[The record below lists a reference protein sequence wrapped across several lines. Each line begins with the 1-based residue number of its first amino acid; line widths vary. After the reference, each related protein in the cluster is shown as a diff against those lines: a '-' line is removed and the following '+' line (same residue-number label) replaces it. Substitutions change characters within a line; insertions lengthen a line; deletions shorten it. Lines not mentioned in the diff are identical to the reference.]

1 MNIWRWLMDKIKKA
15 VDSIPSTADMV
26 DLADSAHDFERSMDF
41 VFIHEGGYVSDPVD
55 PGGRTKYGISQ
66 RAYPH
71 LDIINLS
78 KNDAKHIYFRDYW
91 KASGADSL
99 AWPSNLIIFDTAVNL
114 GVRRAKIFLEQKG
127 EDPVR
132 LIQRRAEY
140 YRRLIAAK
148 PKMGKYKKGWFNRLN
163 DLAKL
168 SQVKHLLPNL

>member
-1 MNIWRWLMDKIKKA
+1 MSIWQQIKSVFMNNSPTKEKVDKLEDKA
-15 VDSIPSTADMV
+15 
-26 DLADSAHDFERSMDF
+26 DFDNAMDF